1 MQVFLERTACSTF
14 LDAALGVY
22 EAIRPGCPYPC
33 FGVLV
38 GRMHGGNA
46 RIERVEFGRN
56 VRATDS
62 AALGEFA
69 ECIVPCFGTAYEN
82 PHRGYWCDSTDL
94 LRILRGAEADDLD
107 ILGSIHLHP
116 DWHNIDSPGGG
127 PPLSEHPT
135 SMDTYVFINTGW
147 PVNLICYL
155 ERRNCSMYHSWGAW
169 TPNAAD
175 PSNLRCDALPVR
187 LALPAHARGNGR
199 PATARH
205 EGLVNS
211 EQVNNVVTHPTP
223 PPGHGDG
230 HNVTDLMDQQSY
242 VDAPYELLAGW
253 RAERPVQRVTFAGAP
268 VWLVTRHEDIRTASK
283 DPRLSNDPEHSN
295 KTVRSAPWAFANE
308 TYTVTRNMLRSD
320 PPDHTRLRALVAGEF
335 TPGRIEALRP
345 RIQEITDDLLAP
357 VLPSGRLDV
366 ITDFAKRLPLT
377 VISEVLGVPA
387 EGRDTF
393 ARLAGV
399 YVEMSEG
406 DHDRMPRA
414 ACEMRDYL
422 IGLLKEKREATVG
435 ADDLLGRLLAGDHQE
450 DELIA
455 MSFLLLVAGFETTAN
470 LIGNGVLALLEH
482 PEQLAMLR
490 AQPHVMGQAIEEILR
505 WNGPIKMAPVLR
517 FTTCDVQIGDVTVPG
532 GGEAVLLSYGASNRD
547 PARFAEPDRFDI
559 RRDSRGHLAFGH
571 GIHHC
576 LGAPLGKAEA
586 TIGLRTLLE
595 RCDELALATD
605 PGELTW
611 GHSRFMHGLTSLPV
625 TFRPVE
631 RGATP

>member
-1 MQVFLERTACSTF
+1 VTNRRSPGTSPESLQVFLERTACSAF

-38 GRMHGGNA
+38 GRMHGDNA

-56 VRATDS
+56 VRATDNT
-62 AALGEFA
+62 ALGEFA
-69 ECIVPCFGTAYEN
+69 ERIVPCFGTAYEN

-94 LRILRGAEADDLD
+94 LRILRGAEADGLD

-116 DWHNIDSPGGG
+116 DWHNIDSPGGS
-127 PPLSEHPT
+127 PQLSEHPT
-135 SMDTYVFINTGW
+135 RMDTYVFNNTGW

-155 ERRNCSMYHSWGAW
+155 ERRNRSMYHSWGAW

-175 PSNLRCDALPVR
+175 PSNPRCHALPVR
-187 LALPAHARGNGR
+187 LALPAHARGNGH

-205 EGLVNS
+205 AGL
-211 EQVNNVVTHPTP
+211 
-223 PPGHGDG
+223 DDAADLA
-230 HNVTDLMDQQSY
+230 DLMDQQSY
-242 VDAPYELLAGW
+242 VDAPYELLAAR
-253 RAERPVQRVTFAGAP
+253 RAERPVQRVMFAGAP
-268 VWLVTRHEDIRTASK
+268 VWLVTRHEDIRTAGK
-283 DPRLSNDPEHSN
+283 DPRLSNDPGHATE
-295 KTVRSAPWAFANE
+295 TVRSAPWAFADQ
-308 TYTVTRNMLRSD
+308 TYTVTRNMLRCD

-335 TPGRIEALRP
+335 APGRIEALRP

-357 VLPSGRLDV
+357 FLPLGRLDV
-366 ITDFAKRLPLT
+366 INDFAKRLPLT

-393 ARLAGV
+393 ARLASV

-406 DHDRMPRA
+406 DRSRMPSA
-414 ACEMRDYL
+414 AGEMRDFL
-422 IGLLKEKREATVG
+422 IGLLKEKREATAG
-435 ADDLLGRLLAGDHQE
+435 ADGLLGRLLAGDQRE
-450 DELIA
+450 DELVA

-482 PEQLAMLR
+482 PGQLAMLR
-490 AQPHVMGQAIEEILR
+490 AQPHLMGQAIEEILR

-517 FTTCDVQIGDVTVPG
+517 FTTCDVRIGGVTVPG
-532 GGEAVLLSYGASNRD
+532 GGEAVLLSYGAGNRD
-547 PARFAEPDRFDI
+547 PARFTDPDRFDI

-595 RCDELALATD
+595 RCDELALAAD

-611 GHSRFMHGLTSLPV
+611 GYSRFMRGLTNLPV
-625 TFRPVE
+625 TFRPVTG
-631 RGATP
+631 GATP